1 MTTSPTTTIN
11 SAYPPEVLKGG
22 GAATKWI
29 SALKREELHLIVQD
43 KQLPIL
49 LVGELV
55 KNVPVKYLK
64 NLVHHKKCT
73 SELRITV
80 LRRIYRAKQNEMK
93 IPDRIQTYNSILKIS
108 DLSDKEK
115 RITKSYIR
123 ELEQGN
129 YSKDSSKPEKEL
141 KKHPKK
147 SKRKKKVVRKQL
159 PPVIIRD
166 STVSEVVNFL
176 KMARK
181 GLISE
186 SGIDSKILDSCRT
199 KSAAMFSYS
208 LRTFKSLAASSNYQ
222 IDMEDLLT
230 FRMELNDGLH
240 SRSKIGRNEEF
251 FKDYEQSTRGE
262 FARNFLLD
270 VNMENNAPE
279 TIYMLLVKASSL
291 SPADFA
297 SKISD
302 FRLASRS
309 FEEYLA
315 GITPQLNYGQ
325 VETTLGGMAKISFSA
340 SLNFQFP
347 EDSFKYWEST
357 QDESFGFP
365 IKFEVSFDRKTNL
378 NNCKVTITN
387 LLPGMCY
394 KYEIKALNGHQVF
407 KLSPREFKIPD
418 PPEVV
423 VSSGYVRG
431 DYRDY
436 GAPVPLGGGGERRF
450 SQF

>member
-1 MTTSPTTTIN
+1 MTTSPTPTIN

-29 SALKREELHLIVQD
+29 SALTRAELHLVVQD
-43 KQLPIL
+43 KQLPIP

-55 KNVPVKYLK
+55 KHVPVKYLK

-80 LRRIYRAKQNEMK
+80 LRRIYRAKPNEMK

-141 KKHPKK
+141 KKTPKK
-147 SKRKKKVVRKQL
+147 SKRKKKVVRREL

-199 KSAAMFSYS
+199 KSAAMLSYS

-240 SRSKIGRNEEF
+240 SRSKSGSSEEF
-251 FKDYEQSTRGE
+251 FKNYEQSNRGE
-262 FARNFLLD
+262 FARKFLLD
-270 VNMENNAPE
+270 IDMENNAPE
-279 TIYMLLVKASSL
+279 NLYTLLVKASSL

-297 SKISD
+297 SKMTD
-302 FRLASRS
+302 FQIASQS
-309 FEEYLA
+309 FDEYLA
-315 GITPQLNYGQ
+315 GITPQLNYGK

-340 SLNFQFP
+340 SLNFQFT

-365 IKFEVSFDRKTNL
+365 IKFQVSFDRKTNL
-378 NNCKVTITN
+378 NNCKVTITG

-394 KYEIKALNGHQVF
+394 KYEIKALNGDQEF
-407 KLSPREFKIPD
+407 KLFPREFKIPD